1 MSTKNKI
8 IIAIA
13 LIAAVAFSVYYY
25 VFVYSSQHRRQV
37 QSETGIVITSD
48 SLVAKYQADEK
59 LANSLYLNKAV
70 VVTGKL
76 LSIDKN
82 QEGKTTLVIGR
93 SDSFSNVSVT
103 MISTALITQKVG
115 ESIKYVPR
123 FVLCI
128 TQSSEISYMALGN
141 LLLSTLPM
149 VERVKR

>member
-8 IIAIA
+8 IIVIVFIAAIA
-13 LIAAVAFSVYYY
+13 FSAYYY
-25 VFVYSSQHRRQV
+25 IFIYSSQNHRQV
-37 QSETGIVITSD
+37 QSETAVAITSD

-70 VVTGKL
+70 AVTGNL

-103 MISTALITQKVG
+103 MISTAPITQKVG
-115 ESIKYVPR
+115 ETITIKG
-123 FVLCI
+123 LCTGALSDVVI
-128 TQSSEISYMALGN
+128 TDAA
-141 LLLSTLPM
+141 
-149 VERVKR
+149 VE

>member
-8 IIAIA
+8 IIVIA
-13 LIAAVAFSVYYY
+13 LIAAIAFSAYYY
-25 VFVYSSQHRRQV
+25 IFIYSSQNHRQV
-37 QSETGIVITSD
+37 QSETAIAITSD

-70 VVTGKL
+70 AVTGNL

-103 MISTALITQKVG
+103 MSSDAPITKKVG
-115 ESIKYVPR
+115 APITIKG
-123 FVLCI
+123 LCTGALSDVVI
-128 TQSSEISYMALGN
+128 TDAA
-141 LLLSTLPM
+141 
-149 VERVKR
+149 VE

>member
-8 IIAIA
+8 IIVIA
-13 LIAAVAFSVYYY
+13 LITAIAFSAYYY
-25 VFVYSSQHRRQV
+25 IFIYSSNNHRQV
-37 QSETGIVITSD
+37 QSETAIAITSD

-70 VVTGKL
+70 AVTGNL

-103 MISTALITQKVG
+103 LTNNAPITKKVG
-115 ESIKYVPR
+115 APITIKG
-123 FVLCI
+123 LCTGALSDVVI
-128 TQSSEISYMALGN
+128 TDAA
-141 LLLSTLPM
+141 
-149 VERVKR
+149 VE

>member
-13 LIAAVAFSVYYY
+13 LIAAIAFGIYYY

-48 SLVAKYQADEK
+48 SLVAKYQVDEK

-70 VVTGKL
+70 VVTGIL

-82 QEGKTTLVIGR
+82 QEGKTTIVIGR

-103 MISTALITQKVG
+103 MINTAPITQKVG
-115 ESIKYVPR
+115 ESITIKG
-123 FVLCI
+123 LCTGALSDVVI
-128 TQSSEISYMALGN
+128 TDGV
-141 LLLSTLPM
+141 
-149 VERVKR
+149 VE

>member
-13 LIAAVAFSVYYY
+13 LIAAIAFGVYYY

-37 QSETGIVITSD
+37 QSEIGIAITSD
-48 SLVAKYQADEK
+48 SLVAKYQADEN

-70 VVTGKL
+70 VVTGNL

-93 SDSFSNVSVT
+93 TDSFSNVSVT
-103 MISTALITQKVG
+103 MISTAAIIQKVG
-115 ESIKYVPR
+115 ESITIKG
-123 FVLCI
+123 LCTGALSDVVI
-128 TQSSEISYMALGN
+128 TDGV
-141 LLLSTLPM
+141 
-149 VERVKR
+149 VE

>member
-13 LIAAVAFSVYYY
+13 LIAAIAFGVYYY

-70 VVTGKL
+70 AVTGNL

-103 MISTALITQKVG
+103 LTNNAPITQKVG
-115 ESIKYVPR
+115 APITIKG
-123 FVLCI
+123 LCTGALSDVVI
-128 TQSSEISYMALGN
+128 TDGV
-141 LLLSTLPM
+141 
-149 VERVKR
+149 VE

>member
-8 IIAIA
+8 IIVIA
-13 LIAAVAFSVYYY
+13 LIAAIAFGVYYY

-70 VVTGKL
+70 VVTGVL

-82 QEGKTTLVIGR
+82 QEGKTTLVLGR

-103 MISTALITQKVG
+103 MISTAPITQKVG
-115 ESIKYVPR
+115 ESITIKG
-123 FVLCI
+123 LCTGALSDVVI
-128 TQSSEISYMALGN
+128 TDGV
-141 LLLSTLPM
+141 
-149 VERVKR
+149 VE

>member
-13 LIAAVAFSVYYY
+13 LISAIAFGVYYY

-37 QSETGIVITSD
+37 QSEIGIVITSD

-59 LANSLYLNKAV
+59 LANSIYLNKAV
-70 VVTGKL
+70 VVTGNL

-93 SDSFSNVSVT
+93 TDSFSNVSIT
-103 MISTALITQKVG
+103 MSSNLPIAQTVG
-115 ESIKYVPR
+115 ESITIKG
-123 FVLCI
+123 LCTGALSDVVI
-128 TQSSEISYMALGN
+128 TDGV
-141 LLLSTLPM
+141 
-149 VERVKR
+149 VE

>member
-13 LIAAVAFSVYYY
+13 LIAAIAFGVYYY

-70 VVTGKL
+70 VVTGNL

-82 QEGKTTLVIGR
+82 QEGKTTLVIGS

-103 MISTALITQKVG
+103 MISTAPITQKVG
-115 ESIKYVPR
+115 ESITIKG
-123 FVLCI
+123 LCTGALSDVVI
-128 TQSSEISYMALGN
+128 TDGV
-141 LLLSTLPM
+141 
-149 VERVKR
+149 VE

>member
-8 IIAIA
+8 IIIIAIIAAIA
-13 LIAAVAFSVYYY
+13 FSAYYY
-25 VFVYSSQHRRQV
+25 IFIYSSNNHRQV

-70 VVTGKL
+70 VVTGVI

-103 MISTALITQKVG
+103 MISTAPITQKVG
-115 ESIKYVPR
+115 ESITIKG
-123 FVLCI
+123 LCTGALSDVVI
-128 TQSSEISYMALGN
+128 TDGV
-141 LLLSTLPM
+141 
-149 VERVKR
+149 VE

>member
-13 LIAAVAFSVYYY
+13 LIAAIAFGIYYY

-37 QSETGIVITSD
+37 QSEIGIAITSD
-48 SLVAKYQADEK
+48 SLVAKYQSDEK

-70 VVTGKL
+70 VVTGNL

-82 QEGKTTLVIGR
+82 QEGKTTLVLGR

-103 MISTALITQKVG
+103 MISTAAIIQKVG
-115 ESIKYVPR
+115 ESITIKG
-123 FVLCI
+123 LCTGALSDVVI
-128 TQSSEISYMALGN
+128 TDGV
-141 LLLSTLPM
+141 
-149 VERVKR
+149 VE

>member
-8 IIAIA
+8 IIVIA
-13 LIAAVAFSVYYY
+13 LITAIAFSAYYY
-25 VFVYSSQHRRQV
+25 IFIYSSNNHRQV
-37 QSETGIVITSD
+37 QSETAIAITSD

-70 VVTGKL
+70 AVTGNL

-103 MISTALITQKVG
+103 MSSDAPITKKVG
-115 ESIKYVPR
+115 APITIKG
-123 FVLCI
+123 LCTGALSDVVI
-128 TQSSEISYMALGN
+128 TDAA
-141 LLLSTLPM
+141 
-149 VERVKR
+149 VE

>member
-13 LIAAVAFSVYYY
+13 LIAAIAFGVYYY

-70 VVTGKL
+70 VVTGNL

-82 QEGKTTLVIGR
+82 QEGKTTLVLGR
-93 SDSFSNVSVT
+93 ADSFSNVSVT
-103 MISTALITQKVG
+103 MISTAPITQKVG
-115 ESIKYVPR
+115 ESITIKG
-123 FVLCI
+123 LCTGALSDVVI
-128 TQSSEISYMALGN
+128 TDGV
-141 LLLSTLPM
+141 
-149 VERVKR
+149 VE

>member
-8 IIAIA
+8 IIVIT
-13 LIAAVAFSVYYY
+13 LIAAIAFSAYYY
-25 VFVYSSQHRRQV
+25 IFIYSSNNHRQV
-37 QSETGIVITSD
+37 QSETAIAITSD

-70 VVTGKL
+70 AVTGNL

-103 MISTALITQKVG
+103 MSSDAPITKKVG
-115 ESIKYVPR
+115 APITIKG
-123 FVLCI
+123 LCTGALSDVVI
-128 TQSSEISYMALGN
+128 TDAA
-141 LLLSTLPM
+141 
-149 VERVKR
+149 VE

>member
-13 LIAAVAFSVYYY
+13 LIATIAFSVYYY

-70 VVTGKL
+70 VVTGIL

-82 QEGKTTLVIGR
+82 QEGKTTIVIGR

-103 MISTALITQKVG
+103 MINTAPITQKVG
-115 ESIKYVPR
+115 ESITIKG
-123 FVLCI
+123 LCTGALSDVVI
-128 TQSSEISYMALGN
+128 TDGV
-141 LLLSTLPM
+141 
-149 VERVKR
+149 VE

>member
-13 LIAAVAFSVYYY
+13 LIATIAFSVYYY

-37 QSETGIVITSD
+37 QSESGIVITSD

-70 VVTGKL
+70 VVTGIL

-82 QEGKTTLVIGR
+82 QEGKTTIVIGR

-103 MISTALITQKVG
+103 MINTTPITQKVG
-115 ESIKYVPR
+115 ESITIKG
-123 FVLCI
+123 LCTGALSDVVI
-128 TQSSEISYMALGN
+128 TDG
-141 LLLSTLPM
+141 
-149 VERVKR
+149 VVK

>member
-1 MSTKNKI
+1 MPTKNKI

-13 LIAAVAFSVYYY
+13 LIATIAFSVYYY

-70 VVTGKL
+70 VVTGIL

-82 QEGKTTLVIGR
+82 QEGKTTIVIGR

-103 MISTALITQKVG
+103 MINTTPITQKVG
-115 ESIKYVPR
+115 ESITIKG
-123 FVLCI
+123 LCTGALSDVVI
-128 TQSSEISYMALGN
+128 TDGV
-141 LLLSTLPM
+141 
-149 VERVKR
+149 VE

>member
-13 LIAAVAFSVYYY
+13 LIAAIAFGVYYY

-37 QSETGIVITSD
+37 QSEIGIVITSD

-70 VVTGKL
+70 VVTGVI

-82 QEGKTTLVIGR
+82 QEGKTTLVLGR

-103 MISTALITQKVG
+103 MISTAPITQKVG
-115 ESIKYVPR
+115 ESITIKG
-123 FVLCI
+123 LCTGALSDVVI
-128 TQSSEISYMALGN
+128 TDGV
-141 LLLSTLPM
+141 
-149 VERVKR
+149 VE

>member
-13 LIAAVAFSVYYY
+13 LIAAIAFSVYYY
-25 VFVYSSQHRRQV
+25 IFIYSSQNHRQV
-37 QSETGIVITSD
+37 QSETAIAITSD

-70 VVTGKL
+70 VVTGNL

-93 SDSFSNVSVT
+93 SDSFSNVSIT
-103 MISTALITQKVG
+103 MSSNLPIAQKVG
-115 ESIKYVPR
+115 ESITIKG
-123 FVLCI
+123 LCTGALSDVVI
-128 TQSSEISYMALGN
+128 TDAA
-141 LLLSTLPM
+141 
-149 VERVKR
+149 VE